1 MREQKS
7 RLLKG
12 RDSIFSSWPP
22 RSSAMVPVVRAL
34 VNLASALSDHDD
46 ACVDA
51 ILPRLT
57 EGSTRV
63 GVEPVRS

>member
-1 MREQKS
+1 
-7 RLLKG
+7 
-12 RDSIFSSWPP
+12 
-22 RSSAMVPVVRAL
+22 MVPVVRAP

-46 ACVDA
+46 AGADA

-63 GVEPVRS
+63 RSDPVRS